1 MFDKSCWEIN
11 EKDKTT
17 MVRQRHQ
24 LIPSRDIDDQRILEF
39 NWTKGT
45 LGHTQSRMVVS
56 DATFP

>member
-1 MFDKSCWEIN
+1 MFDKSCKEIN

-24 LIPSRDIDDQRILEF
+24 LIPSRDIDDQRILGS
-39 NWTKGT
+39 NWTKDT
-45 LGHTQSRMVVS
+45 LGHIQSRMVVL